1 MSTAEMSTIIKEL
14 YRIIDLMEYQPDD
27 PMYQDEFASGH
38 FKGFSDG
45 CAYSAGLLRKFVYD
59 YCERARGTEE

>member
-1 MSTAEMSTIIKEL
+1 MSAAEMSIIIKDLKHLIE
-14 YRIIDLMEYQPDD
+14 LMEYQPDD

-45 CAYSAGLLRKFVYD
+45 CAYSAGLLRKFVED
-59 YCERARGTEE
+59 HMIQEDK

>member
-1 MSTAEMSTIIKEL
+1 MSTAEMSNIKKEL
-14 YRIIDLMEYQPDD
+14 QRLIELMEYQPDD

-45 CAYSAGLLRKFVYD
+45 CAYSAGLLRKFVED
-59 YCERARGTEE
+59 HMIQEEQ